1 MSRPSRVR
9 NIERLYHIYISRYI
23 LTRTLLF
30 LPADLFWSFSL
41 YNCITL
47 VFYQYV
53 FYQYT
58 AMLMNFILSHFPKL
72 FQQNFFLS
80 NGIMFV
86 LLRFY
91 FVFRFLKIFHILCI
105 LKHGTQRYITFKIIF
120 PFHCALLTF
129 IFYRNIFSRSV

>member
-53 FYQYT
+53 YT
-58 AMLMNFILSHFPKL
+58 AMSNFILSRFPKL

-91 FVFRFLKIFHILCI
+91 FVFRILKIFYFFNNWQTTI
-105 LKHGTQRYITFKIIF
+105 YSIISF
-120 PFHCALLTF
+120 NNNYYALNLE
-129 IFYRNIFSRSV
+129 FYCYFAYLIRTS